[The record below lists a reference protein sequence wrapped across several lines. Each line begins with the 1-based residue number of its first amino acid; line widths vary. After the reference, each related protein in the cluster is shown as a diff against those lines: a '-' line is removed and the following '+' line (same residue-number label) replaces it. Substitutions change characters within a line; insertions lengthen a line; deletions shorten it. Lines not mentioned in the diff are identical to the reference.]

1 MDSSLLASASAIA
14 VLASALGSPP
24 LEKFSR
30 NNHLFWRTQVLLA
43 LHGAQVMGLLD
54 GSDVALAKTME
65 VEDKDNKKMIVPNPD
80 YMSWLAWDQT
90 MLGYLMKSLNQDLLA
105 QVVDLEH
112 ASEVWL
118 TIEDI
123 FSSQSR
129 ARVIIP
135 KCRESLWHN
144 LISI

>member
-14 VLASALGSPP
+14 ALASALGSPP
-24 LEKFSR
+24 PEKLSR
-30 NNHLFWRTQVLLA
+30 NNHLFWKTQVLLA
-43 LHGAQVMGLLD
+43 LRSAQVMGLLD
-54 GSDVALAKTME
+54 GSDVAPAKTME

-80 YMSWLAWDQT
+80 YTSWLAWDQT
-90 MLGYLMKSLNQDLLA
+90 VLGYLTKSLNQDLLA

-123 FSSQSR
+123 FSS
-129 ARVIIP
+129 
-135 KCRESLWHN
+135 
-144 LISI
+144 